1 MDENVDPLPF
11 IQNINPSDWPNIPK
25 LLQTTLIC
33 MKKCLIT
40 NSIKINE
47 ISQKIVQNSAYQDKK
62 YEEIEDASNFLKNMI
77 LETDEMAKSRIS
89 EFTENLYQEIAAFKR
104 LLTSDSEFKIKS
116 IDTKLNSMQEQFFV
130 LKKTVSS
137 LPFMQEI
144 EKSVKDSAI
153 ELKKTLRKDVIDNI
167 VMPEVAEI
175 NTKIRDVS
183 ENTNIYI
190 SKFQELFEVFRNN
203 IHILDTKSNENYN
216 AFEKMVNALEND
228 KQSEFKNIENS
239 IGKLNKQIGL
249 IDLQLKEKN
258 TDFTSFTKKFE
269 KMVQDLNERVCEM
282 NDQLF
287 KKIEEIK
294 SANAAKENFLDKEKK
309 PKKINEKP
317 KIKKSKSKLNKKEE
331 ILIKKPE
338 ELKTD
343 SKVETKNESKQESK
357 IESKIDSKIENKIEI
372 KFDPIEKISY
382 QHLSIIDKQG
392 LSSLKVPND
401 DNLSKYSDST
411 TESSKLKNKLKTI
424 EENLKFLE
432 LRILPAQT
440 SLKLEKLELDQ
451 VLAEIRE
458 KLSWLPMNLNQIKGK
473 PPNEARLFTIE
484 ARLRM
489 EENSRVEQFNSL

>member
-1 MDENVDPLPF
+1 
-11 IQNINPSDWPNIPK
+11 
-25 LLQTTLIC
+25 
-33 MKKCLIT
+33 
-40 NSIKINE
+40 
-47 ISQKIVQNSAYQDKK
+47 
-62 YEEIEDASNFLKNMI
+62 
-77 LETDEMAKSRIS
+77 
-89 EFTENLYQEIAAFKR
+89 
-104 LLTSDSEFKIKS
+104 
-116 IDTKLNSMQEQFFV
+116 
-130 LKKTVSS
+130 
-137 LPFMQEI
+137 
-144 EKSVKDSAI
+144 
-153 ELKKTLRKDVIDNI
+153 
-167 VMPEVAEI
+167 
-175 NTKIRDVS
+175 
-183 ENTNIYI
+183 
-190 SKFQELFEVFRNN
+190 
-203 IHILDTKSNENYN
+203 
-216 AFEKMVNALEND
+216 MVNALEND

-258 TDFTSFTKKFE
+258 TDFTSYTKKFE

-294 SANAAKENFLDKEKK
+294 SANGAKENFLDNEKK

-317 KIKKSKSKLNKKEE
+317 KIKKSKSKLNKKGE

>member
-77 LETDEMAKSRIS
+77 LETDEMAKSR
-89 EFTENLYQEIAAFKR
+89 

-175 NTKIRDVS
+175 NTKIREVS

-294 SANAAKENFLDKEKK
+294 SANGAKENFLDNEKK

-317 KIKKSKSKLNKKEE
+317 KIKKYKSN
-331 ILIKKPE
+331 
-338 ELKTD
+338 
-343 SKVETKNESKQESK
+343 
-357 IESKIDSKIENKIEI
+357 
-372 KFDPIEKISY
+372 
-382 QHLSIIDKQG
+382 
-392 LSSLKVPND
+392 
-401 DNLSKYSDST
+401 
-411 TESSKLKNKLKTI
+411 LKN
-424 EENLKFLE
+424 
-432 LRILPAQT
+432 
-440 SLKLEKLELDQ
+440 
-451 VLAEIRE
+451 
-458 KLSWLPMNLNQIKGK
+458 
-473 PPNEARLFTIE
+473 
-484 ARLRM
+484 
-489 EENSRVEQFNSL
+489 